1 MFHGAVLCKRERTLG
16 GWAAI
21 PAQCPL
27 QFSCAETALFVS
39 FTKRQKTCKIWCCLK
54 IIYVQ
59 AQKECDELH
68 WEKAKLGKQ
77 ATPLRMK
84 LNLDKHNIK
93 HIERN
98 DLSYKYTQMVPEL
111 ASVSCSKE
119 LDCAANSSQSAQR
132 LGK

>member
-1 MFHGAVLCKRERTLG
+1 MGQCCAREREHWEDGQQFQPSVLCNLAVQKL
-16 GWAAI
+16 
-21 PAQCPL
+21 PFL
-27 QFSCAETALFVS
+27 CAS
-39 FTKRQKTCKIWCCLK
+39 PTCKIWCCLK